1 MEYILE
7 FFTTIFNF
15 LNSINLSPF
24 LNINIG
30 LLNFILLT
38 SFLALIIKLIISY
51 LIGKTSLNK

>member
-15 LNSINLSPF
+15 LNSINLAPF

-38 SFLALIIKLIISY
+38 SFLSLIIKLTISF
-51 LIGKTSLNK
+51 LIGKISLKE